1 MTDITNT
8 PLLNT
13 EPKRAFALDALRGF
27 AILTMILSSRIP
39 WGTLPGWMYHA
50 QNPPPTHAFN
60 AAIPGIT
67 WVDLVFPFFLFA
79 MGAAFPFAL
88 SKRVQQKIPKWKIVY
103 SIFQRGLLLAGF
115 AIYIQHIRP
124 HIINPQPTIETY
136 LIALFGFVILFPVF
150 MTLPKSL
157 NNNVKIGIRILGY
170 ASVFLFLYFI
180 KYPDGSRFSLYRS
193 DIIILVLANVAVFG
207 SLIWLFTRENLLLR
221 LGLLGIL
228 IAMRLSQPVEGEWVH
243 WLWNEVQIPWLF
255 KLFYLQYLFI
265 VIPGTIVGDIIL
277 KWMQTPS
284 ENSNENSGWSPL
296 HLWNIVLI
304 MVMINL
310 VILIGYYARV
320 VTETTLITII
330 FCSIGWWLL
339 SKPLNET
346 ERMFKL
352 LFQWGCYWLI
362 LGMFFEAY
370 EGGIQKGRAT
380 VSYYFVTTALGIFVL
395 IAFSV
400 IIDALKK
407 QKLLQLMIDNGQNPM
422 IAYAGGTNLLTPLL
436 GLTYSEPLLQSL
448 AVNNWLG
455 VLKGIFVTYL
465 LALMVKVFTKKKIF
479 WRS

>member
-1 MTDITNT
+1 MEIIKDS
-8 PLLNT
+8 LLNS

-88 SKRVQQKIPKWKIVY
+88 SKRVKQGIPIWKIVV

-124 HIINPQPTIETY
+124 HVMNPDATLETHLLA
-136 LIALFGFVILFPVF
+136 LIGFAILFPIF
-150 MTLPKSL
+150 LTLPKSFNKNL
-157 NNNVKIGIRILGY
+157 KISVRGFGY
-170 ASVFLFLYFI
+170 AGAILFLYFI
-180 KYPDGSRFSLYRS
+180 KYPDGSGFSLYRS

-207 SLIWLFTRENLLLR
+207 SLIWLFTRDNLLLR
-221 LGLLGIL
+221 LGFLGIL

-243 WLWNEVQIPWLF
+243 WIWNEFQIPWLF

-265 VIPGTIVGDIIL
+265 VLPGTIVGDIIL
-277 KWMQTPS
+277 KWMQKPAGNTI
-284 ENSNENSGWSPL
+284 EKGNWSAF
-296 HLWNIVLI
+296 HLWNIVVI

-320 VTETTLITII
+320 VTETTIITII
-330 FCSIGWWLL
+330 LCGIGWWLL

-346 ERMFKL
+346 ERMLKL

-380 VSYYFVTTALGIFVL
+380 VSYYFVSTALGIFVL

-400 IIDALKK
+400 VIDALKK

-436 GLTYSEPLLQSL
+436 GLTYLEPLLQSL

-455 VLKGIFVTYL
+455 VVKGVFVTFL
-465 LALMVKVFTKKKIF
+465 LALMVSFFTKKKIF